1 MASVF
6 DSYDRFMKE
15 VDKAFDAVDTARSA
29 ADGLEVA
36 VEHGD
41 GPHLKSTV
49 DESVA
54 QIRSAAQMMQEAAGR
69 LM

>member
-15 VDKAFDAVDTARSA
+15 VDNVFEAVDIARSA
-29 ADGLEVA
+29 ADGLEAA
-36 VEHGD
+36 VERGD

-54 QIRSAAQMMQEAAGR
+54 QIRSAAQTMQEAAGR
-69 LM
+69 LL